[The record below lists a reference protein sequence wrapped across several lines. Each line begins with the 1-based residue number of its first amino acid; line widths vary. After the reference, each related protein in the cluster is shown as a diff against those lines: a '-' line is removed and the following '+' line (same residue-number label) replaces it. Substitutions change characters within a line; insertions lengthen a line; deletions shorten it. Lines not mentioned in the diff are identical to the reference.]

1 MSLVELIAGADA
13 RGLAVSG
20 LACLDRCVP
29 LLGGDD
35 ELLRPLWASLGD
47 AGDGA
52 PGADAAT
59 WGERLDRVR
68 TALTERAAAQD
79 GNGDG
84 DRGEDGS
91 GSGNG
96 DAVGDEVVRRALA
109 MLSAAPAALPE
120 ELRDGASTDTRL
132 RRWADDCSVAA
143 LRIHLLLDPGPGA
156 DLPAGD
162 APEGGP
168 DDPLTAPRADRG
180 GELPP
185 LADAELRRQVAVLEL
200 LAARGAGGLRQA
212 HAVTTEGR
220 RVLRAVVSRRS
231 RGRN

>member
-59 WGERLDRVR
+59 WGDRLDRVR

-79 GNGDG
+79 G
-84 DRGEDGS
+84 S
-91 GSGNG
+91 GSDNGSG
-96 DAVGDEVVRRALA
+96 DAVGDAVVRRALA
-109 MLSAAPAALPE
+109 MLSTAPAALPE
-120 ELRDGASTDTRL
+120 ELRGGASTDTRL
-132 RRWADDCSVAA
+132 RTWADDCSVAA

-162 APEGGP
+162 RPEGGP

-185 LADAELRRQVAVLEL
+185 LAAAELRRQVAVLEL

>member
-1 MSLVELIAGADA
+1 MSLVELIAGADG

-35 ELLRPLWASLGD
+35 ELLRPLWASLGEG
-47 AGDGA
+47 GDGA

-68 TALTERAAAQD
+68 TALTERATALD
-79 GNGDG
+79 
-84 DRGEDGS
+84 

-96 DAVGDEVVRRALA
+96 GGDEVGDAAVRRALA
-109 MLSAAPAALPE
+109 MLSTAPAALPE
-120 ELRDGASTDTRL
+120 ELREGASTDTRL
-132 RRWADDCSVAA
+132 RTWADDCSVAA

-156 DLPAGD
+156 DLAAGG

-168 DDPLTAPRADRG
+168 EDPLTAPRADRG
-180 GELPP
+180 GALPP
-185 LADAELRRQVAVLEL
+185 LAAAELRRQVAVLEL

-220 RVLRAVVSRRS
+220 RVLSAVVSRRS

>member
-68 TALTERAAAQD
+68 TALTERAAA
-79 GNGDG
+79 
-84 DRGEDGS
+84 RDGS
-91 GSGNG
+91 G

-132 RRWADDCSVAA
+132 RTWADDCSVAA

-180 GELPP
+180 GALPP